1 MQGAKFIIQ
10 ELAIM
15 LVFFSLIYKQSILS
29 FVLLVTVIYY
39 TVCRFSHKN
48 PTTLVR
54 YVTVAVILTQY
65 LLALTNLSSYNSPSI
80 FPYQL
85 RTTATT
91 TGAETV
97 YPNPS
102 NYYFAMP
109 WYFKAT
115 SQQFDGEPEVNVGVL
130 NFFAIAVGGR
140 VLNGMWID
148 LIVVV
153 IMYVYLNNLN
163 LWLINK
169 PYKVELSQKTLNL
182 AKLYKEELGVQISEL

>member
-1 MQGAKFIIQ
+1 MIQ

-39 TVCRFSHKN
+39 TICRFSHKN
-48 PTTLVR
+48 PTMLVR

-85 RTTATT
+85 RTTST
-91 TGAETV
+91 TGEETV
-97 YPNPS
+97 YPNPN
-102 NYYFAMP
+102 NYYFATP

-115 SQQFDGEPEVNVGVL
+115 SQQFDGAPKVNVGVL
-130 NFFAIAVGGR
+130 NFLSIAVGGR

-148 LIVVV
+148 FIVVV

-182 AKLYKEELGVQISEL
+182 AKLYKEELGVQISEV